1 MSIPQTKNLQ
11 ATLDELA
18 GFLINIKIDMREGA
32 ELMPIFEI
40 FFPSNWQVLEHQDF
54 IFETIPLGGNAT
66 GYKFSLANRELNADS
81 IVNHIT
87 RLIKYNEEIEEKQQQ
102 LLELQRR
109 REIEIETEIE
119 NLRTAFIES
128 NQSPKK
134 TVAAVAVTAE
144 APAALAGISAFMANV
159 RKSKG
164 AKPSVMVDTFVPE
177 REEDESVDGM
187 EETAE

>member
-1 MSIPQTKNLQ
+1 MTIPQTQNLQ

-40 FFPSNWQVLEHQDF
+40 FFPSNWQVLEHKDF
-54 IFETIPLGGNAT
+54 ICETIPLGGNAT
-66 GYKFSLANRELNADS
+66 GYKFSLSNRELTADA

-109 REIEIETEIE
+109 REIEIQAEIE
-119 NLRTAFIES
+119 NLRTAFLES
-128 NQSPKK
+128 SPSSVKPIP
-134 TVAAVAVTAE
+134 VTAE
-144 APAALAGISAFMANV
+144 APTPLAGISDFMANV

-164 AKPSVMVDTFVPE
+164 AKPSIMVDTFVPE
-177 REEDESVDGM
+177 RDEDESDDGV
-187 EETAE
+187 EEMAE